1 MSLANIGIVGGLSD
15 GSDEKEKVLPSSAYM
30 GRSMGIGSGLGG
42 TGAGANFTNP
52 SQYQFGSFK

>member
-15 GSDEKEKVLPSSAYM
+15 GSDDKEKVLPSSVYM
-30 GRSMGIGSGLGG
+30 GRSMGMGSGVG
-42 TGAGANFTNP
+42 GAGADVNFSNR